1 MYFDK
6 FDICEAWYVALS
18 EGHSGQFSEE
28 YKRLVNMEAYFKP
41 SPILSVDS
49 LRENGRYIYDQA
61 IEKLTKKDSI

>member
-6 FDICEAWYVALS
+6 FDICEAWYLALS
-18 EGHSGQFSEE
+18 HCHSGQLSEE

-49 LRENGRYIYDQA
+49 LSENGRYIYDQA
-61 IEKLTKKDSI
+61 IEKLTKKESI